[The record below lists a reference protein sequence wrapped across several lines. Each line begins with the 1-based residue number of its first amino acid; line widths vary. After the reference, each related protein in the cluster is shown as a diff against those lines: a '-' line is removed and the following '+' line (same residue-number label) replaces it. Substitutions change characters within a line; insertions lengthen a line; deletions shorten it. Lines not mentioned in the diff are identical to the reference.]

1 MADDAALFTLSF
13 ANLHRRSSLLMYITV
28 TVVVFNIRIY
38 SNAHR
43 VYTCNFSICFDCS
56 AFDFECS
63 VTFCV
68 TTHTKQ

>member
-1 MADDAALFTLSF
+1 MVDNAALFKLSF
-13 ANLHRRSSLLMYITV
+13 ANLYRRSSLLIYIV
-28 TVVVFNIRIY
+28 VVVVFNIRIY